1 MAKKVA
7 TQTVRKISNEVDR
20 KIAEA
25 KSKEGGAEALEVA
38 AIVKDGEEKKKTLA
52 DTMALLP
59 KGKDEP
65 KVDPPKVD
73 PSIIEA
79 VSKLPVPL
87 ANKRT
92 FIVGEGG
99 QPKSI
104 WIQAPKEDTDSV
116 RIDLLKIQMGCKT
129 QKDLGR
135 ALIDL
140 AYKVHGITK

>member
-1 MAKKVA
+1 MAKKVT
-7 TQTVRKISNEVDR
+7 TQ
-20 KIAEA
+20 EA
-25 KSKEGGAEALEVA
+25 SKKAPTT
-38 AIVKDGEEKKKTLA
+38 K
-52 DTMALLP
+52 DTMASLP
-59 KGKDEP
+59 KGKVVVSTMASDTLEGMPGERASKGSP
-65 KVDPPKVD
+65 KVEVPKVD
-73 PSIIEA
+73 PSIIA
-79 VSKLPVPL
+79 KVDALPIPI

-104 WIQAPKEDTDSV
+104 WIQAPKEDTDAV